1 VAGAAAARL
10 RGRLHGPDGL
20 AGPQGEAARVA
31 AVRRFETPP
40 AEQAQVDWEHV
51 GHVEID
57 RRCASCGYFTFT
69 VAYSRIMMAEVAPVQ
84 KLGTLLRPHEEVFR
98 QLGGVP
104 REILYARMKTVWQG
118 TDERGEIVW
127 NPVFLEFALLGLHAA
142 AVPALSGP
150 DEGQGGVG
158 E

>member
-1 VAGAAAARL
+1 MSGTWSIDGQLRRL
-10 RGRLHGPDGL
+10 RILTS
-20 AGPQGEAARVA
+20 A
-31 AVRRFETPP
+31 
-40 AEQAQVDWEHV
+40 
-51 GHVEID
+51 
-57 RRCASCGYFTFT
+57 

-98 QLGGVP
+98 QLGGVL
-104 REILYARMKTVWQG
+104 REILYARIKTVWQG

-127 NPVFLEFALLGLHAA
+127 NPVFLEFALLRLHAA
-142 AVPALSGP
+142 AVRALSGP